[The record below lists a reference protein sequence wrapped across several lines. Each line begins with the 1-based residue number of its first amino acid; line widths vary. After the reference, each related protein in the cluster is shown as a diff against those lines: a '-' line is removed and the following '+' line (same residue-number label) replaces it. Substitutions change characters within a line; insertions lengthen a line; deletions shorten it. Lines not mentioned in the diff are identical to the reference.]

1 MQIIKQEPGFP
12 PKRVLHGGLNL
23 SRLALPGAETKQGH
37 LGSGAQGQ
45 RGVHLAFGDGV
56 DLESAVSVVC
66 FTGRLARRRRHCQ
79 VYSTQ
84 GSGADNN
91 FNGVG
96 AVIGRPLNTCRVTI
110 LIK

>member
-1 MQIIKQEPGFP
+1 MQIILQEPGFP

-56 DLESAVSVVC
+56 DLGACS
-66 FTGRLARRRRHCQ
+66 GRLARRRRRGFK
-79 VYSTQ
+79 VYSRIRCC
-84 GSGADNN
+84 DNN
-91 FNGVG
+91 FNAVE
-96 AVIGRPLNTCRVTI
+96 AVIGRPQNT
-110 LIK
+110 

>member
-12 PKRVLHGGLNL
+12 PKRMLHGGLNL

-56 DLESAVSVVC
+56 DLEPGVRGVADDYH
-66 FTGRLARRRRHCQ
+66 AAAAAYKM
-79 VYSTQ
+79 YSRIRCC
-84 GSGADNN
+84 DNN
-91 FNGVG
+91 FN
-96 AVIGRPLNTCRVTI
+96 
-110 LIK
+110 

>member
-1 MQIIKQEPGFP
+1 MTTKTTSMQIIKQEPGFP

-56 DLESAVSVVC
+56 DLEPGVGGVC
-66 FTGRLARRRRHCQ
+66 SRRLARRRRLQNVLKDQ
-79 VYSTQ
+79 VL
-84 GSGADNN
+84 
-91 FNGVG
+91 
-96 AVIGRPLNTCRVTI
+96 R
-110 LIK
+110 

>member
-1 MQIIKQEPGFP
+1 MTARAPTVQIIKQEPGFP

-56 DLESAVSVVC
+56 DLGVYS
-66 FTGRLARRRRHCQ
+66 GRLARRRRRRLQSVLKDQ
-79 VYSTQ
+79 VL
-84 GSGADNN
+84 
-91 FNGVG
+91 
-96 AVIGRPLNTCRVTI
+96 R
-110 LIK
+110 